1 MHWDPMWGILILA
14 DFTPMGRSVHTVI
27 VFGLGKD
34 LLFKF
39 VLGHCEHMGE
49 YHHKPTIEVSFFMQ
63 GLGEYMLLCIMYIYV
78 CMNEWILHNV

>member
-1 MHWDPMWGILILA
+1 
-14 DFTPMGRSVHTVI
+14 
-27 VFGLGKD
+27 
-34 LLFKF
+34 
-39 VLGHCEHMGE
+39 MGE